1 MNYLRR
7 HSDTILFVCGITLI
21 TLGLYWVW
29 KALKKWS
36 KEERTRYG
44 FSFLYGRMKWWHVRT
59 SLKVCEDVI
68 RKFYN
73 SYYEINK
80 KGEINMDAINVSA
93 NHDEITLEF
102 TKRTD
107 EILHMILDLKQD
119 KEVDLYRLQTL
130 VLNEYKD
137 IIELL
142 HVVDG
147 LQHELENR
155 KRKIIEIP
163 KFMFQKETQWWVS
176 FCSQFFHFLL

>member
-1 MNYLRR
+1 MESLKEVIERGEDSLRV
-7 HSDTILFVCGITLI
+7 L
-21 TLGLYWVW
+21 
-29 KALKKWS
+29 
-36 KEERTRYG
+36 
-44 FSFLYGRMKWWHVRT
+44 FSFCP
-59 SLKVCEDVI
+59 KVCEDVI

-80 KGEINMDAINVSA
+80 KGEIDMDAINVSA
-93 NHDEITLEF
+93 NHDEITLEM

-137 IIELL
+137 VIELL
-142 HVVDG
+142 HIVDG

-163 KFMFQKETQWWVS
+163 KFMFQKETQ
-176 FCSQFFHFLL
+176 

>member
-1 MNYLRR
+1 MESLKEVIKRGEDSLRV
-7 HSDTILFVCGITLI
+7 L
-21 TLGLYWVW
+21 
-29 KALKKWS
+29 
-36 KEERTRYG
+36 
-44 FSFLYGRMKWWHVRT
+44 FSF
-59 SLKVCEDVI
+59 CENEIMTYEDKSEIWFRSSNII
-68 RKFYN
+68 RVFYN

-93 NHDEITLEF
+93 NHDEVTLEL

-163 KFMFQKETQWWVS
+163 KFMFQKETQ
-176 FCSQFFHFLL
+176 

>member
-1 MNYLRR
+1 MESLKEVIKRGEDSLRV
-7 HSDTILFVCGITLI
+7 L
-21 TLGLYWVW
+21 
-29 KALKKWS
+29 
-36 KEERTRYG
+36 
-44 FSFLYGRMKWWHVRT
+44 FSFC
-59 SLKVCEDVI
+59 LKVCEDVI

-93 NHDEITLEF
+93 NHDEITLEM

-137 IIELL
+137 VIELL
-142 HVVDG
+142 HIVDG

-163 KFMFQKETQWWVS
+163 KFMFQKETQ
-176 FCSQFFHFLL
+176 

>member
-1 MNYLRR
+1 M
-7 HSDTILFVCGITLI
+7 
-21 TLGLYWVW
+21 
-29 KALKKWS
+29 
-36 KEERTRYG
+36 
-44 FSFLYGRMKWWHVRT
+44 MT

-80 KGEINMDAINVSA
+80 KGETNMDAINVSA

-142 HVVDG
+142 HIVDG

-163 KFMFQKETQWWVS
+163 KFMFQKETQ
-176 FCSQFFHFLL
+176 

>member
-1 MNYLRR
+1 MESL
-7 HSDTILFVCGITLI
+7 
-21 TLGLYWVW
+21 
-29 KALKKWS
+29 
-36 KEERTRYG
+36 EEVIERGRTRYG
-44 FSFLYGRMKWWHVRT
+44 FSFLFC
-59 SLKVCEDVI
+59 LKACKDKSEIWFRLPNII
-68 RKFYN
+68 RKFYI

-80 KGEINMDAINVSA
+80 KGEINMDVINVSEI
-93 NHDEITLEF
+93 HDEVTLEL

-137 IIELL
+137 IIDLL
-142 HVVDG
+142 HIVEG

-163 KFMFQKETQWWVS
+163 KFMSSKETQ
-176 FCSQFFHFLL
+176 